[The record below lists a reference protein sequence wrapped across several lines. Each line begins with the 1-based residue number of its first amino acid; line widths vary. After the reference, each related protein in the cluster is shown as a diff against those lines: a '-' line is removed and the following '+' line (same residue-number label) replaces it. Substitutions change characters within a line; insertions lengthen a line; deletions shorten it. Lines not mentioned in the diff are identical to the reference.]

1 MPDLEEQL
9 HSTDIEPD
17 ADTYEEVEGVIS
29 NKDDPS
35 ILCFTFR
42 ACFLGF
48 LLTTIRSI
56 YETYMAYRTIST
68 YLDSLFYYALA
79 YPLGKLLALI
89 LPRRT
94 WTRWNFSLNPGP
106 FTIKEHALAGIMA
119 FSTDPVELIQELA
132 MQKIYPGG
140 NPVHLIP
147 ALLYVISGLLLGFG
161 LAGEFLRS
169 EHNILNMIL
178 DAS

>member
-1 MPDLEEQL
+1 MADLEEQV

-17 ADTYEEVEGVIS
+17 ADTYEEVEGIIS

-48 LLTTIRSI
+48 LLTTIRSG
-56 YETYMAYRTIST
+56 YETYMVYRTIPM
-68 YLDSLFYYALA
+68 YLDSLCYYALA

-94 WTRWNFSLNPGP
+94 WTRWHFSLNPGP

-119 FSTDPVELIQELA
+119 FPADQVGLTQQLA
-132 MQKIYPGG
+132 IQKIHLGENSVHPI
-140 NPVHLIP
+140 PV
-147 ALLYVISGLLLGFG
+147 LLYIISISLLGFG
-161 LAGEFLRS
+161 LAGEFL
-169 EHNILNMIL
+169 I
-178 DAS
+178 

>member
-1 MPDLEEQL
+1 MAVLKEQV

-17 ADTYEEVEGVIS
+17 ADTYEEIEGVIS

-42 ACFLGF
+42 ACVLGF
-48 LLTTIRSI
+48 LLTTIRSV
-56 YETYMAYRTIST
+56 YEIYMAYRTIPT
-68 YLDSLFYYALA
+68 YLESLCYYVLA

-94 WTRWNFSLNPGP
+94 WTRWHFSLNPGP

-119 FSTDPVELIQELA
+119 FSTDPVGVRLIQELA
-132 MQKIYPGG
+132 IQKIYPGG
-140 NPVHLIP
+140 NRVHSIP
-147 ALLYVISGLLLGFG
+147 ALLYVISSLLLGFG
-161 LAGEFLRS
+161 LAGEYLGS
-169 EHNILNMIL
+169 EY
-178 DAS
+178 